1 MEQGPKSLRVYYR
14 KLWKKK
20 IGGEVFVVTVEEN
33 SRIAQLELIS
43 RKGRVVGEN
52 LGIHVTWEEKHSSIN
67 KHHSEKGRQPLNF
80 SNFNTVLGQS
90 CITGL
95 AQELAP
101 ENCLSTISFFFSL
114 LSSISEIVLLSL
126 RFLLIQIIN
135 LHYNFY

>member
-52 LGIHVTWEEKHSSIN
+52 LGIHVTWEEKHSSSIN

-101 ENCLSTISFFFSL
+101 ENCLSTISFFFFFV
-114 LSSISEIVLLSL
+114 E
-126 RFLLIQIIN
+126 
-135 LHYNFY
+135 